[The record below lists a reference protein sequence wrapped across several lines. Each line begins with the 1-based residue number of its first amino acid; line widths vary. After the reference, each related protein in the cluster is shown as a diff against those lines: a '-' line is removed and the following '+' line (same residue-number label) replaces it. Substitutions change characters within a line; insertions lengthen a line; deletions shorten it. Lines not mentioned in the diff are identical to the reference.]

1 MYEIKETRKQGDKD
15 MLAKLTTKNQI
26 TIPKQII
33 DQIPDARYF
42 DVELNGEVVIMKP
55 LKIYDTDLEKI
66 RSKIKKMGLKPDCVA
81 EAVKWARS
89 K

>member
-1 MYEIKETRKQGDKD
+1 

-33 DQIPDARYF
+33 DQIPETRYF
-42 DVELNGEVVIMKP
+42 DVKLNGETVVMKP
-55 LKIYDTDLEKI
+55 LTIYDTDLEQV
-66 RSKIKKMGLKPDCVA
+66 RSKIKKLGLKPDCVE
-81 EAVKWARS
+81 EAIKWARS

>member
-1 MYEIKETRKQGDKD
+1 

-33 DQIPDARYF
+33 DQIPKTRYF
-42 DVELNGEVVIMKP
+42 DVKLNGDTVVMKP
-55 LKIYDTDLEKI
+55 LTIYDTDLEQV
-66 RSKIKKMGLKPDCVA
+66 RSKIKKLGLKPDCVA
-81 EAVKWARS
+81 EAIKWARS

>member
-1 MYEIKETRKQGDKD
+1 

-33 DQIPDARYF
+33 DQIPETRYF
-42 DVELNGEVVIMKP
+42 DVKLNGDTVVMKP
-55 LKIYDTDLEKI
+55 LTIYDTDLEQV
-66 RSKIKKMGLKPDCVA
+66 RSKIKKLGLKPDCVA
-81 EAVKWARS
+81 EAIKWARS

>member
-1 MYEIKETRKQGDKD
+1 

-33 DQIPDARYF
+33 DQIPETRYF
-42 DVELNGEVVIMKP
+42 DVKLNGETVVMKP
-55 LKIYDTDLEKI
+55 LTIYDTDLEQV
-66 RSKIKKMGLKPDCVA
+66 RSKIKKLGLKPDCVA
-81 EAVKWARS
+81 EAIKWARS

>member
-1 MYEIKETRKQGDKD
+1 

-33 DQIPDARYF
+33 DQIPKTRYF
-42 DVELNGEVVIMKP
+42 DVKLNGETVVMKP
-55 LKIYDTDLEKI
+55 LTIYDTDLEQV
-66 RSKIKKMGLKPDCVA
+66 RSKIKKLGLKPDCVA
-81 EAVKWARS
+81 EAIKWARS

>member
-1 MYEIKETRKQGDKD
+1 

-33 DQIPDARYF
+33 DQIPETRYF
-42 DVELNGEVVIMKP
+42 DVKLNGETVVMTP
-55 LKIYDTDLEKI
+55 LTIYDTDLEQV
-66 RSKIKKMGLKPDCVA
+66 RSKIKKLGLKPDCVA
-81 EAVKWARS
+81 EAIKWARS

>member
-1 MYEIKETRKQGDKD
+1 

-33 DQIPDARYF
+33 DQIPETRYF
-42 DVELNGEVVIMKP
+42 DVKLNGDTVVMKP
-55 LKIYDTDLEKI
+55 LTIYDTDLEQV
-66 RSKIKKMGLKPDCVA
+66 RSKIRKLGLKPDCVA
-81 EAVKWARS
+81 EAIKWARS

>member
-1 MYEIKETRKQGDKD
+1 

-33 DQIPDARYF
+33 DQIPEARYF
-42 DVELNGEVVIMKP
+42 DVELNGEVVVMKP

-81 EAVKWARS
+81 EAVKWTRS
-89 K
+89 R